1 MDGGAIL
8 VMVFD
13 KRGVSSLEAW
23 PPTAAGAE
31 GVGEGPN
38 EEPGHPLGSASCM
51 RSIGSDASSSDVDLS
66 LDPIKQLGNFNIIAL
81 LHHEIPFIM

>member
-13 KRGVSSLEAW
+13 RRGVSSLEVC

-38 EEPGHPLGSASCM
+38 EDPGHPLGSASCM
-51 RSIGSDASSSDVDLS
+51 RSIGSEASSSDVDLS
-66 LDPIKQLGNFNIIAL
+66 LDPVNQLGDFNNTY
-81 LHHEIPFIM
+81 HSC

>member
-13 KRGVSSLEAW
+13 RRGVSSLEVC

-31 GVGEGPN
+31 GVGEGLN
-38 EEPGHPLGSASCM
+38 EDPGHPLGSASCM
-51 RSIGSDASSSDVDLS
+51 RSIGSEASSSDVDLS
-66 LDPIKQLGNFNIIAL
+66 LDPINQ
-81 LHHEIPFIM
+81 